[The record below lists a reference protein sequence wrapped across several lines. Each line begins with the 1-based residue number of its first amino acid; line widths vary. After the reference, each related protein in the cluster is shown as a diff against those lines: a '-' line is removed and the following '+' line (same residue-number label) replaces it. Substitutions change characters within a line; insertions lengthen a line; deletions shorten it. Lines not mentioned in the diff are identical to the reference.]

1 MPRPIPENKLQEII
15 AAIGRYAD
23 GATAAQIAEALVP
36 CRVRGA
42 RCNIACVHSS
52 MRGRFKDEP
61 VKPGLPDKKAERLPK
76 NSGFC

>member
-36 CRVRGA
+36 GA
-42 RCNIACVHSS
+42 R
-52 MRGRFKDEP
+52 RT
-61 VKPGLPDKKAERLPK
+61 LQYRLCTLVDA
-76 NSGFC
+76 GQVQR